1 MSTKDELDA
10 LMRAQGIHR
19 PGQGP
24 GPKGHPAKPT
34 PQAPPAP
41 TTQQLQA
48 LHKRLGAAAR
58 PTRPKK
64 KASSV
69 SIPPVDPEARLVG
82 ATRRQEQL
90 AVLLGEVDALA
101 ARTLHAE
108 EQAKRLVKREREA
121 KLRAEQATGELGTLR
136 RELAQ
141 AQARIRTLE
150 GALGQAED
158 LSSSARAA
166 QSAAQAQADAL
177 RTEQAPSPTLQQ
189 LLRARGLNEDTE
201 LWEALVALADQCP
214 ELLLG
219 GLRAT
224 SDGALARG
232 LRERLVL
239 LGPEQSPAPGMVAVS
254 VPPERC
260 ELGES
265 GLSTRFSE
273 LVEAAELAGV
283 AQMALVGGSV
293 AYRKTLRHLA
303 QEHPLKLRL
312 VSGTGRRQKRQAEAD
327 LRTCQVVVLWGGT
340 ELDHAVSE
348 LYRGEQVWTVAH
360 RGMSGMLAEL
370 AARLLERVP

>member
-19 PGQGP
+19 PGEGPAATGP
-24 GPKGHPAKPT
+24 GRGPK
-34 PQAPPAP
+34 PQAPPPPSAK
-41 TTQQLQA
+41 QLA
-48 LHKRLGAAAR
+48 ELHKRLGAAAR

-108 EQAKRLVKREREA
+108 EQTKVFRKRERA
-121 KLRAEQATGELGTLR
+121 AQLKAEQATGELGTLR
-136 RELAQ
+136 RELANAQ
-141 AQARIRTLE
+141 AQVQALE
-150 GALGQAED
+150 AALGQAED

-166 QSAAQAQADAL
+166 QSAAQAQADTL
-177 RTEQAPSPTLQQ
+177 RSENAPSPTLRQ
-189 LLRARGLNEDTE
+189 LLRARGLADDAE
-201 LWEALVALADQCP
+201 LWEALLALADQAP

-224 SDGALARG
+224 ADGSLAQA

-239 LGPEQSPAPGMVAVS
+239 VGPEEQPSAGLVAVS
-254 VPPERC
+254 VPAERC
-260 ELGES
+260 ELGET
-265 GLSTRFSE
+265 GLATRYVD
-273 LVEAAELAGV
+273 LVQAAELAGV
-283 AQMALVGGSV
+283 AQIALVGGSV
-293 AYRKTLRHLA
+293 AYRKTLKHLGSA
-303 QEHPLKLRL
+303 HPLKLRL

-327 LRTCQVVVLWGGT
+327 LRTCDVVVLWGGT

-348 LYRGEQVWTVAH
+348 LYRGEQVWAVNH
-360 RGMSGMLAEL
+360 RGLSGLLAEV
-370 AARLLERVP
+370 AARLLEGA